1 MLIEYQTPIS
11 KINFRAMHALVS
23 AFDLTLGYL
32 ERIAGIKIIL
42 RENLSMSKP
51 LVMLGAGGH
60 ATILAE
66 MLLIE
71 GRQIIAVVSP
81 EVINDNSPLS
91 NINRLTNNEDLL
103 TAYSIEQVELVN
115 GIGAM
120 PGNDMHFRLF
130 NYFSEQ
136 GYRFA
141 SVVSPYAMVSKF
153 AQLAEGVQIMA
164 GAIVQTN
171 ASISMN
177 SLINSGAIIEHDC
190 CIGPHNH
197 IAPGATLSGAVVTA
211 SQVHVGTGANVIQA
225 IKIGEQA
232 VVGAG
237 CTVVR
242 DVPAKQVIV
251 PARSR
256 ILR

>member
-1 MLIEYQTPIS
+1 ML
-11 KINFRAMHALVS
+11 
-23 AFDLTLGYL
+23 
-32 ERIAGIKIIL
+32 
-42 RENLSMSKP
+42 KP
-51 LVMLGAGGH
+51 LVILGAGGH
-60 ATILAE
+60 ATVLAELILA
-66 MLLIE
+66 E

-81 EVINDNSPLS
+81 EVVMDSSPLAG
-91 NINRLTNNEDLL
+91 INWLTSDESLSA
-103 TAYSIEQVELVN
+103 TYSPEQVELVN
-115 GIGAM
+115 GLGAI
-120 PGNDMHFRLF
+120 PGNDLHFRLF

-141 SVVSPYAMVSKF
+141 SVISPHAMVSKY

-197 IAPGATLSGAVVTA
+197 IAPGATLSGAVITE
-211 SQVHVGTGANVIQA
+211 SHVHVGTGANVIQA
-225 IKIGEQA
+225 IKIGQEA

>member
-1 MLIEYQTPIS
+1 ML
-11 KINFRAMHALVS
+11 
-23 AFDLTLGYL
+23 
-32 ERIAGIKIIL
+32 
-42 RENLSMSKP
+42 KP
-51 LVMLGAGGH
+51 LVMIGGGGH
-60 ATILAE
+60 AAILTE
-66 MLLIE
+66 LLLAE

-81 EVINDNSPLS
+81 KAVMDNSPLS
-91 NINRLTNNEDLL
+91 GINRLTSDEDLL
-103 TAYSIEQVELVN
+103 TTYPPEQVGLVN

-120 PGNDMHFRLF
+120 PDSDVHFRLF
-130 NYFSEQ
+130 NYFSDR
-136 GYRFA
+136 GYHFV
-141 SVVSPYAMVSKF
+141 SVISPHAMLSKYV
-153 AQLAEGVQIMA
+153 QLADGVQIMA

-171 ASISMN
+171 ASIGMN
-177 SLINSGAIIEHDC
+177 SLINSGAVIEHDC

-197 IAPGATLSGAVVTA
+197 IAPGATLSGGVITE

-225 IKIGEQA
+225 IKIRQEA

-242 DVPAKQVIV
+242 DVPAQQVIV

>member
-1 MLIEYQTPIS
+1 
-11 KINFRAMHALVS
+11 
-23 AFDLTLGYL
+23 
-32 ERIAGIKIIL
+32 
-42 RENLSMSKP
+42 MSKP

-60 ATILAE
+60 AAVLAE
-66 MLLIE
+66 LLLAT

-81 EVINDNSPLS
+81 EEIMESSPLAGIS
-91 NINRLTNNEDLL
+91 RLTTDESLL
-103 TAYSIEQVELVN
+103 TAYSSEQVELVN
-115 GIGAM
+115 GLGAL
-120 PGNDMHFRLF
+120 PANDLHFRLF
-130 NYFSEQ
+130 NYFSEH

-141 SVVSPYAMVSKF
+141 SVISPFAMVSKS
-153 AQLAEGVQIMA
+153 AQLADGVQIMT

-171 ASISMN
+171 ASIGMN
-177 SLINSGAIIEHDC
+177 CIINSGAIIEHDC
-190 CIGPHNH
+190 CIGAHNH
-197 IAPGATLSGAVVTA
+197 IAPGVTLSGGVITE

-225 IKIGEQA
+225 IKIGQHA